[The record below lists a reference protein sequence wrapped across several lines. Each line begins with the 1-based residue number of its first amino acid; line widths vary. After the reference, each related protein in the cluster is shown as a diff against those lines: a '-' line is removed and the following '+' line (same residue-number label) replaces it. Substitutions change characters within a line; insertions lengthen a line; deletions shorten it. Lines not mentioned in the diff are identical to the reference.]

1 MSMSPLGLEV
11 SAPLALG
18 RPIERRE
25 GGSESVNLAAV
36 VPGKMKEEREGQEE
50 VQQEEAAVPT
60 INLLLSDLEFSQDQD
75 TGQIIVRM
83 YNRES
88 GELIRQIPAE
98 ETLAF
103 LHRLTAGK
111 KGVLVSRK
119 L

>member
-1 MSMSPLGLEV
+1 MTMSPLGLDV

-18 RPIERRE
+18 RLVEKKE
-25 GGSESVNLAAV
+25 GGSESVNPAAIL
-36 VPGKMKEEREGQEE
+36 PGKAKEEIEPQEE
-50 VQQEEAAVPT
+50 VPQEEAAAPI
-60 INLLLSDLEFSQDQD
+60 INLLLSGLEFSQDQD
-75 TGQIIVRM
+75 TGQIIVKM
-83 YNRES
+83 YDRES

-103 LHRLTAGK
+103 LHRLTEGK